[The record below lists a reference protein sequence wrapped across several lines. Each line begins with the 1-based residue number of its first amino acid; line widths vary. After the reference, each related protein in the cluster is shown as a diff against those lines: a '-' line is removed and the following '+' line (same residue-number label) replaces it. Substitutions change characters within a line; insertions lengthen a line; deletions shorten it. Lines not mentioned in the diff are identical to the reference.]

1 MVNTITAPTIGDDLL
16 AIISGL
22 ALSPLASSLRTFR
35 AFRHNYPVKAINAL

>member
-22 ALSPLASSLRTFR
+22 HLSPLASYLSHFKL
-35 AFRHNYPVKAINAL
+35 FRHNYPVKAINAV